1 MKAMIF
7 AAGLG
12 TRLKPLTDNK
22 PKALVEVDGISL
34 LERSINY
41 LKSYQI
47 TEIVVNT
54 HHFEKQVIEFIRS
67 KNNFGITIHISNE
80 TNELLDTGG
89 AILKAKNI
97 LSGSEPILLIN
108 VDILTNLDL
117 NILLDYH
124 LKNEALASLVVRNR
138 DTSRYLLF
146 DNEKQLVGW
155 KNSKTNETKVCGNSL
170 PSSFAPYA
178 FSGIQIIQPQLL
190 TQITESGKFSIIDLY
205 LRLAKNEKIKAF
217 VDLESTWMDLGK
229 FEEFEE
235 AEKLARQI
243 SNN

>member
-22 PKALVEVDGISL
+22 PKALVEIDGISL

-54 HHFEKQVIEFIRS
+54 HHFEKQIVDFIQA
-67 KNNFGITIHISNE
+67 KDNFGIDIHISNE

-89 AILKAKNI
+89 AILKAKDL
-97 LSGSEPILLIN
+97 LSGKEPILLIN

-117 NILLDYH
+117 NTLLNHH
-124 LKNEALASLVVRNR
+124 LKNQALASLVVRNR

-146 DNEKQLVGW
+146 DDEKQLVGW
-155 KNSKTNETKVCGNSL
+155 KNSKTNEIKVCGNSL
-170 PSSFAPYA
+170 PPSYSPYA

-190 TQITESGKFSIIDLY
+190 ELINESGKFSIIDLY
-205 LRLAKNEKIKAF
+205 LRLAKSEKIKAF
-217 VDLESTWMDLGK
+217 IDKQSTWMDLGK
-229 FEEFEE
+229 FEEIEE